1 MPSEPTGG
9 SDQELAL
16 WMLERMKDS
25 AEFLGTLRAAR
36 VKGKRDILDAPEYI
50 DRHKGRLKKLFEGD
64 EDETVDAPPAL
75 AGTIDEIA
83 ARDLLSGR
91 EELIEKAIAAYLDVH
106 PRGAEGLPAGWQTT
120 FDAARAEIE
129 GKTQGGFQPGFV
141 ADLAAAARRELAREA
156 AIEAQRTSGGQ
167 EREG

>member
-1 MPSEPTGG
+1 MPSEPTDR

-50 DRHKGRLKKLFEGD
+50 DRHKGRLKKLYQGD
-64 EDETVDAPPAL
+64 EDETVDAPTSL

-91 EELIEKAIAAYLDVH
+91 EELIEKAIAAYLDAH
-106 PRGAEGLPAGWQTT
+106 PRGAEGLPAAWQTT
-120 FDAARAEIE
+120 FDLARAEIE

-156 AIEAQRTSGGQ
+156 AIEAQRTRGGQ